1 MKKILPTLLLVA
13 VSSNAWADEGILLQ
27 RIVAL
32 EKRIAELEIKLAPVL
47 EEERIKEVV
56 RQQQALAHE
65 RIIMDAEI
73 HQRHDLQLIEK
84 LYQTANEDWKG
95 ENATK
100 AVELLTARYPR
111 ANRTGVATLTLA
123 QSSEG
128 TVQMELLKKAIG
140 PFGNCYYSNG
150 VQVGPYARLY
160 LAMRYKKDGKNKEA
174 AEIFEE
180 IRTNHPDAIDHQ
192 GQLLT
197 THLEGME

>member
-13 VSSNAWADEGILLQ
+13 VASNAWADEGILLQ

-32 EKRIAELEIKLAPVL
+32 EKRIAELETKLAPVL

-73 HQRHDLQLIEK
+73 YQRHDLQLIEK

-128 TVQMELLKKAIG
+128 TVQMELLKNAIG

-160 LAMRYKKDGKNKEA
+160 LAMSYKKDGKNKEA

-197 THLEGME
+197 SHLKGME